1 MIELKDISL
10 SYADEVAVDHV
21 DIVFHP
27 LEITAILGS
36 SGSGKTSLISMIDAL
51 KMPSTGSIYINSV
64 RVDEP
69 RLETAVIFQNYGILP
84 WKSVYENIAFTL
96 RIRKIKNYDSIVQE
110 VLELLNISE
119 YAHRFPHQLSGGQM
133 QRVAIARA
141 LALDVDVLLMDEAF
155 SALDSLTK
163 ETLQDLLLEI
173 KAKRN
178 LTILFV
184 THNIEEA
191 VFLGNRIV
199 IMEKGKIKE
208 DIQNSSVGNR
218 ASTHF
223 YEMCQK
229 VRGYL
234 HD

>member
-51 KMPSTGSIYINSV
+51 KTPSTGSIYINSV
-64 RVDEP
+64 RVNEP

-84 WKSVYENIAFTL
+84 WKTVYENIAFTL

-173 KAKRN
+173 RAKRN

-218 ASTHF
+218 ASAHF
-223 YEMCQK
+223 YEMCQR

>member
-1 MIELKDISL
+1 
-10 SYADEVAVDHV
+10 
-21 DIVFHP
+21 
-27 LEITAILGS
+27 
-36 SGSGKTSLISMIDAL
+36 
-51 KMPSTGSIYINSV
+51 
-64 RVDEP
+64 
-69 RLETAVIFQNYGILP
+69 
-84 WKSVYENIAFTL
+84 
-96 RIRKIKNYDSIVQE
+96 
-110 VLELLNISE
+110 
-119 YAHRFPHQLSGGQM
+119 M

-173 KAKRN
+173 RAKRN

-191 VFLGNRIV
+191 VFLGNRII

>member
-21 DIVFHP
+21 DIVFNP

-51 KMPSTGSIYINSV
+51 KTPSTGSIYINSV

-84 WKSVYENIAFTL
+84 WKSVCENIAFTL

-173 KAKRN
+173 RAKRN

-191 VFLGNRIV
+191 VFLGDRIV
-199 IMEKGKIKE
+199 IMEKGSIKE
-208 DIQNSSVGNR
+208 DINNNAVGNR
-218 ASTHF
+218 ASTYF
-223 YEMCQK
+223 YEMCQR

>member
-51 KMPSTGSIYINSV
+51 KTPSTGSIYINSV
-64 RVDEP
+64 RVNEP

-84 WKSVYENIAFTL
+84 WKTVYENIAFTL

-173 KAKRN
+173 RVKRN

>member
-51 KMPSTGSIYINSV
+51 KTPSTGSIYINSV

-84 WKSVYENIAFTL
+84 WKTVYENIAFTL

-173 KAKRN
+173 RAKRN